1 MVTEGRRRWRR
12 VVGRVAPP
20 RRRGGG
26 QREMVPAGAAAVV
39 PAAVPV
45 QEVPPI
51 RRRRRHPRRRCRRP
65 SSNTNPQLRPAPQIT
80 YARRSQ
86 LRGVTDPP
94 IQGRDSQGPRRR
106 AGRQVSPGA
115 PGVGPTRQPKHLAG
129 REDEGRPPGEEAAA
143 ACGDAKRTGDAAG
156 AQSRL
161 ASRGGE
167 GGQAGGGC

>member
-94 IQGRDSQGPRRR
+94 IQGRDFSGSPE
-106 AGRQVSPGA
+106 AGRQAGITRGA
-115 PGVGPTRQPKHLAG
+115 GRRSDETAKTPSGEGRRRPPTR
-129 REDEGRPPGEEAAA
+129 
-143 ACGDAKRTGDAAG
+143 
-156 AQSRL
+156 
-161 ASRGGE
+161 
-167 GGQAGGGC
+167 